1 MNAPGIAYVQSSVLR
16 GVVALPVQVEVII
29 STGIP
34 SFTIVGMPDTAIYE
48 SRERIKAAIRS
59 SGFTM
64 PRDKIVVNLAP
75 GSLRK
80 HGSGFDLPIA
90 LGILIA
96 TGQLQKDPFRS
107 FLVIGELSL
116 DGKASSIQGLLAHQM
131 CAKSLGLSLLTGTV
145 TSAFVSLKQLSC
157 FSIKSLGR
165 LRTQAW
171 EEIKDS
177 AEKELPAY
185 LDYADISGHEFAKR
199 ALTISAAGNHGV
211 LMVGPPGSGK
221 TLLAKALPGI
231 MPPLSEKEY
240 IETALVYSVAG
251 KSTSAFTQG
260 MRPFRD
266 PHHSSTSA
274 GLLGG
279 GTPLAPGE
287 VSLAH
292 NGILFLDEFPE
303 FKPST
308 LQQLRQIVEEGQVN
322 LTRADGTYELP
333 AKFLLVA
340 AMNPCPCGY
349 FGDPHHQCSCSQ
361 TQVNSYQNKIGGPLF
376 DRIDIHIDVWPS
388 SLKNVLSHKEGKTS
402 QEMREEVLSAQAF
415 AREHAPIKDD
425 ETEKT
430 SRELKPTISGILDS
444 CNLNEEA
451 LQLFESLGNRKDITM
466 RSLSKIL
473 LISRTIANLSCSVQ
487 VERAHLFEASML
499 RLKGS
504 FF

>member
-1 MNAPGIAYVQSSVLR
+1 MNAPGIAYVQSSVVR
-16 GVVALPVQVEVII
+16 GVVALPVQVEVIV
-29 STGIP
+29 SSGIP
-34 SFTIVGMPDTAIYE
+34 GFTIVGMPDTAIYE
-48 SRERIKAAIRS
+48 SRERIKAAIKS

-96 TGQLQKDPFRS
+96 TGQLRKDPFSS
-107 FLVIGELSL
+107 FLVVGELSL
-116 DGKASSIQGLLAHQM
+116 DGKATSVQGLLAHQM

-145 TSAFVSLKQLSC
+145 TSTFVSLKQLSC
-157 FSIKSLGR
+157 FSIKSLGL
-165 LRTQAW
+165 LRTRSW
-171 EEIKDS
+171 EEIKDIS
-177 AEKELPAY
+177 EKDIPAY

-221 TLLAKALPGI
+221 TLLARALPGI
-231 MPPLSEKEY
+231 MPPLSEREY

-251 KSTSAFTQG
+251 KNVNAFAQG

-266 PHHSSTSA
+266 PHHSSTPA

-308 LQQLRQIVEEGQVN
+308 LQQLRQIIEEGQVN
-322 LTRADGTYELP
+322 LTRADGTYKLP

-388 SLKNVLSHKEGKTS
+388 SLKHVLAHTEEKSS
-402 QEMREEVLSAQAF
+402 QEMRKEVITAQTF
-415 AREHAPIKDD
+415 ALERTRNQEGELV
-425 ETEKT
+425 ETGH
-430 SRELKPTISGILDS
+430 ELKPTISGILS
-444 CNLNEEA
+444 TCNLSEEA

-473 LISRTIANLSCSVQ
+473 LISRTIADLSCSAQ
-487 VERAHLFEASML
+487 VERTHLFEASML